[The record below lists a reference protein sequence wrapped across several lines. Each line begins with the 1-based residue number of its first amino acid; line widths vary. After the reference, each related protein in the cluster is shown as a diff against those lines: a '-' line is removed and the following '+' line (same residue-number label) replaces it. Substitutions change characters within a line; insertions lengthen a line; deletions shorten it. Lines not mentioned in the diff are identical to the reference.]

1 MSAWYV
7 WLIVHMYKWINIYE
21 TDRAD
26 VLIIFFFF
34 FVRALT
40 NLTGRSLIWFKKLLV
55 ATDLQRQQLLEILVS
70 VLNVL

>member
-34 FVRALT
+34 FC
-40 NLTGRSLIWFKKLLV
+40 
-55 ATDLQRQQLLEILVS
+55 QS
-70 VLNVL
+70 VNKPDR